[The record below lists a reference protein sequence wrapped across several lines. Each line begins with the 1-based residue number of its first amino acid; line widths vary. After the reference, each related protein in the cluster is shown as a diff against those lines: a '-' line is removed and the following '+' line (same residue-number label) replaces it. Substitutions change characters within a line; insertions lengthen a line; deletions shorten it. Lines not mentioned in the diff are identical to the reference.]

1 MSLKNIREQFRSKEI
16 SAEEQ
21 VKECFKKINENKD
34 LNIFI
39 NEFQEDALKKAQFLE
54 RLKVYELST
63 STLVRI
69 INASH

>member
-21 VKECFKKINENKD
+21 VKEFFKKINENKD

-39 NEFQEDALKKAQFLE
+39 NEFQEDALKKAQYIDNNFDD
-54 RLKVYELST
+54 S
-63 STLVRI
+63 
-69 INASH
+69 ND

>member
-39 NEFQEDALKKAQFLE
+39 NVFNCFNTIYL
-54 RLKVYELST
+54 
-63 STLVRI
+63 
-69 INASH
+69 

>member
-39 NEFQEDALKKAQFLE
+39 NEFQGDALKKALYIDNNFDDF
-54 RLKVYELST
+54 
-63 STLVRI
+63 
-69 INASH
+69 

>member
-39 NEFQEDALKKAQFLE
+39 NEFQEDALKKLSILIIILMILKRFL
-54 RLKVYELST
+54 
-63 STLVRI
+63 
-69 INASH
+69 